1 MECAQPSVSL
11 LLNRLERSGREET
24 WRRGTVHRD
33 HPNAQDSACPA
44 ACGHAS
50 TPPSPSLAHSC
61 LQGSRPE
68 WAGDAGPRA
77 THANFCSF
85 SQ

>member
-44 ACGHAS
+44 ATPVPRPARHSPTAAS
-50 TPPSPSLAHSC
+50 TGRAQS
-61 LQGSRPE
+61 E
-68 WAGDAGPRA
+68 AGDAGPRA